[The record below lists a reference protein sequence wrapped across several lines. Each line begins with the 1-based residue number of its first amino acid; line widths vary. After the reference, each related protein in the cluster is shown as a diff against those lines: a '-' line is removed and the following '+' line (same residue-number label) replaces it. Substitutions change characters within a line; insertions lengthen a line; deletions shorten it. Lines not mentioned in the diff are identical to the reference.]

1 MSRFATF
8 LIIITSVISYSFA
21 YSAMPQQDESFQ
33 NNSSSK
39 VKESIP
45 TTGMAPR
52 MSSVVDKLL
61 INANSLQLTEK
72 QKKSWQTKKRE
83 RRIFWSSFVCF
94 VTNKNLRY
102 SERNSHSL
110 GIREWVCCVLVI
122 QFSLFFCCFVCF
134 YFNYSYGIWL
144 TEIFVLSIKPISLNL
159 GDLLR
164 AV

>member
-61 INANSLQLTEK
+61 INANSLQLPEK
-72 QKKSWQTKKRE
+72 QKKSLSMIPDKYVYPL
-83 RRIFWSSFVCF
+83 RRIEADYDIARMKINNLMQDPNFDITQVKEETKLLQETALKMAYMSIDAIAEIRSIVGLENFKIILSMLGQQE
-94 VTNKNLRY
+94 KN
-102 SERNSHSL
+102 
-110 GIREWVCCVLVI
+110 
-122 QFSLFFCCFVCF
+122 
-134 YFNYSYGIWL
+134 
-144 TEIFVLSIKPISLNL
+144 
-159 GDLLR
+159 
-164 AV
+164 

>member
-72 QKKSWQTKKRE
+72 QKKSLSMIPDKYVYPL
-83 RRIFWSSFVCF
+83 RRIEADYDIARMKINNLMQDPNFDITQVKEETKLLQETALKMAYMSIDAIAEIRSIVGLENFKIILSMLGQQE
-94 VTNKNLRY
+94 KN
-102 SERNSHSL
+102 
-110 GIREWVCCVLVI
+110 
-122 QFSLFFCCFVCF
+122 
-134 YFNYSYGIWL
+134 
-144 TEIFVLSIKPISLNL
+144 
-159 GDLLR
+159 
-164 AV
+164 

>member
-72 QKKSWQTKKRE
+72 QKKSLSMIPDKYVYPL
-83 RRIFWSSFVCF
+83 RRIEADYDIARMKINNLMQDPNFDITQVKEETKLLQETALKMAYMSIDAIAEIRSIVGLENFKKILSMLGQQE
-94 VTNKNLRY
+94 KN
-102 SERNSHSL
+102 
-110 GIREWVCCVLVI
+110 
-122 QFSLFFCCFVCF
+122 
-134 YFNYSYGIWL
+134 
-144 TEIFVLSIKPISLNL
+144 
-159 GDLLR
+159 
-164 AV
+164 

>member
-21 YSAMPQQDESFQ
+21 YPAMPQQDESFQ

-72 QKKSWQTKKRE
+72 QKKSLSMIPDKYVYPL
-83 RRIFWSSFVCF
+83 RRIEADYDIARMKINNLMQDPNFDITQVKEETKLLQETALKMAYMSIDAIAEIRSIVGLENFKIILSMLGQQE
-94 VTNKNLRY
+94 KN
-102 SERNSHSL
+102 
-110 GIREWVCCVLVI
+110 
-122 QFSLFFCCFVCF
+122 
-134 YFNYSYGIWL
+134 
-144 TEIFVLSIKPISLNL
+144 
-159 GDLLR
+159 
-164 AV
+164 